1 MTTMGISNFLLFDD
15 KVGTVFVLI
24 DSRQVID
31 PSRSQ
36 LIEMFPLQQ
45 TNPRFWF
52 HPKPAM
58 I

>member
-1 MTTMGISNFLLFDD
+1 MD

-36 LIEMFPLQQ
+36 LIGDIPCSSKQIQGFDFIPNQ
-45 TNPRFWF
+45 
-52 HPKPAM
+52 AM